1 MLGAFSA
8 QGTKRKRKVAKKTSF
23 RNTTA
28 PPHERTVQHL
38 RLPDR
43 IRDNVRKRA
52 KRHGVTM
59 NEIQD
64 EACTWFLKN
73 KARRAY
79 TKYFAPTR
87 EGAYRSLWINSRIHE
102 RLRYVAD
109 RDYVPIARVIY
120 TALTLYLEE
129 TD

>member
-1 MLGAFSA
+1 MAKNPSA
-8 QGTKRKRKVAKKTSF
+8 RRSVA
-23 RNTTA
+23 A
-28 PPHERTVQHL
+28 PKERTVQHL

-43 IRDNVRKRA
+43 IRNDIRKRA

-64 EACTWFLKN
+64 DACSWFLKN
-73 KARRAY
+73 KARRSY
-79 TKYFAPTR
+79 SKYFAPTR

-102 RLRYVAD
+102 RLRRTAE

>member
-1 MLGAFSA
+1 MA
-8 QGTKRKRKVAKKTSF
+8 KRTSAKKPV
-23 RNTTA
+23 A
-28 PPHERTVQHL
+28 APHERTVQHL

-43 IRDNVRKRA
+43 IRDNIRKRA
-52 KRHGVTM
+52 KTHGVTM

-73 KARRAY
+73 KARRSY
-79 TKYFAPTR
+79 TQYFAPTR
-87 EGAYRSLWINSRIHE
+87 EGEYRSLWINSRLHE
-102 RLRYVAD
+102 RLRHTAE

-120 TALTLYLEE
+120 TALTLYLDE

>member
-1 MLGAFSA
+1 MA
-8 QGTKRKRKVAKKTSF
+8 KRKAVKKAVA
-23 RNTTA
+23 A
-28 PPHERTVQHL
+28 PDERTVQHL
-38 RLPDR
+38 RLPDK
-43 IRDNVRKRA
+43 IRDGIRKRA
-52 KRHGVTM
+52 KTDGVTM

-73 KARRAY
+73 KARRSY
-79 TKYFAPTR
+79 SQYFAPTR
-87 EGAYRSLWINSRIHE
+87 EGEYRSLWVNSRLHE
-102 RLRYVAD
+102 RLRHTAE